1 MKTNGSMRAAS
12 ARTLNPNLT
21 LNRSPVNGF
30 KITDRVKSR
39 LADKS
44 LSIVRMVLLVALL
57 TGNTSATILTF
68 EDFPANNA
76 EIGSVANPF
85 GAGQYGSRAS
95 SAINP
100 GFQIGDG
107 WTPNVV
113 LAWSAGWQTYT
124 GWPFGD
130 DAQNGAG
137 KVAQADFSAS
147 GGNPLTLTF
156 TPDAGFGVGVKSFAF
171 TVWNGSPQ
179 VPVQIQWTLF
189 AGSPTPGNEIASGLT
204 DAIGTT
210 GGAQTINTG
219 MTNVLSSARPG
230 ILRWQLISGDATYI
244 AINNVGFAQGPARQT
259 PEVVWVRPDAMI
271 AGTALSAIQLDAMAE
286 VPGEYVYTP
295 PAGTVLPPGTHTLV
309 VDFIPTDSNSYENA
323 RETTLL
329 LVKADNVPVI
339 RVHPPLK
346 IGTNDPLSVAMF
358 IPMSDVRGS
367 FSISPPAGTL
377 LPPGTHEVSLAFT
390 PDNALFASVTTNI
403 PLTVVESL
411 PEGTIWTFANPA
423 NRLRPLCGDD
433 VLVYHDP
440 NGTGWPATNIA
451 FGSASSFGL
460 PLPAG
465 GDPQVMR
472 FSHTNATEGFK
483 LGFNDPP
490 NGVYQPN
497 GLLANYTLVFDLLYP
512 AASGTARRPLY
523 NASLLNANAAEAS
536 ITAGS
541 PAAVVAVGMS
551 YGEIRANTWHRVTLV
566 VRSAPAEGQI
576 HIYVDGTFIG
586 AIGSNDSLISTAF
599 ALEDFLFILTDNIG
613 NRGTGYLS
621 GLRFIGRNL
630 DYAEV
635 KALSGVHADGPH
647 VAGPPAPRPP
657 FQPLRDVVII
667 GHRGNGGLAPE
678 DTLPSFLS
686 CFALGGDVVEVD
698 IRRTA
703 DNRVVVM
710 HDPTVDRTTDGT
722 GSASAMT
729 LAQLQTLDAG
739 SWFGPQFTG
748 TPPPAL
754 RDVMA
759 AVKDAYPEA
768 ILYLDC
774 KVNGLAPLIRAD
786 CDATGFPTER
796 LWFWVYD
803 QTAEAAAFRSV
814 FPNGKMIWGE
824 GNWANGASIGTWP
837 SLNASQRAAV
847 ATGMM
852 ARGVYGFDF
861 GDNEAVS
868 LNPTTINELRAAGF
882 FVSLYSTL
890 HPASMTRAINNIGID
905 GMETDF
911 PGVLRELMPNYT
923 ATTSASG
930 VSSASANVTWTAF
943 PSAPPVTEI
952 RVRAKR
958 KSAPTWTIVATN
970 LPARARA
977 VLASGLAASTV
988 HEFQPIG
995 YAGGQPV
1002 AFGSVTEAPT
1012 LGSSANFNT
1021 AYIAWR
1027 QAHLPAGTYTV
1038 DNDGDSMVNLVE
1050 YALDLDPLVATPLPS
1065 ATTVDLE
1072 AGQLSFRYQRRANAY
1087 VRWTYESST
1096 DLAQWTPLLELAD
1109 YTEVVL
1115 PAPPGMELIKVA
1127 LTVPTNIPKNF
1138 VRLRAQPMP

>member
-1 MKTNGSMRAAS
+1 
-12 ARTLNPNLT
+12 
-21 LNRSPVNGF
+21 
-30 KITDRVKSR
+30 
-39 LADKS
+39 LAPCF
-44 LSIVRMVLLVALL
+44 VLLVALL
-57 TGNTSATILTF
+57 TGDASATILTF

-76 EIGSVANPF
+76 EISTVTNPF
-85 GAGQYGSRAS
+85 GAGQYGSRAA

-124 GWPFGD
+124 GWPFGN
-130 DAQNGAG
+130 DAQSAAG

-156 TPDAGFGVGVKSFAF
+156 TPDAGFGASVKSFAF

-189 AGSPTPGNEIASGLT
+189 AGSMTPGNEVASGVS
-204 DAIGTT
+204 DAIGAN
-210 GGAQTINTG
+210 GGAQTIITG
-219 MTNVLSSARPG
+219 MTNVLSSARPA
-230 ILRWQLISGDATYI
+230 ILRWHLISGDATYI
-244 AINNVGFAQGPARQT
+244 AINNVHFAQAPARQT
-259 PEVVWVRPDAMI
+259 PDVLWVRPDTI
-271 AGTALSAIQLDAMAE
+271 LVGTPLSAIQLDAMADL
-286 VPGEYVYTP
+286 PGEFVYTP
-295 PAGTVLPPGTHTLV
+295 PSGTVLPPGTHTLT
-309 VDFIPTDSNSYENA
+309 VDFTPTDTNTYEAA

-329 LVKADNVPVI
+329 LVKADNVPII

-346 IGTNDPLSVAMF
+346 IGTNDPLSTTMF

-377 LPPGTHEVSLAFT
+377 LPPGTHDVSLTFT
-390 PDNALFASVTTNI
+390 PDNAVFASVATNI

-411 PEGTIWTFANPA
+411 PEGTIWTFTNPA

-433 VLVYHDP
+433 VLVFHDP

-497 GLLANYTLVFDLLYP
+497 GWLANYTLVFDLLYSAP
-512 AASGTARRPLY
+512 SGNTRRPLY
-523 NASLLNANAAEAS
+523 NASPLNANAAEAS
-536 ITAGS
+536 ITVGS

-551 YGEIRANTWHRVTLV
+551 YGEIRSNTWHRVTLV
-566 VRSAPAEGQI
+566 VRSAPAEGQL

-599 ALEDFLFILTDNIG
+599 ALEGFFFLLTDNIG

-635 KALSGVHADGPH
+635 KALGGVHADGPH

-657 FQPLRDVVII
+657 FQPFRDVVII

-710 HDPTVDRTTDGT
+710 HDGTVDRTTDGT
-722 GSASAMT
+722 GSVSAMT
-729 LAQLQTLDAG
+729 LAQLQQFDAG
-739 SWFGPQFTG
+739 SWFGPQFAG

-759 AVKDAYPEA
+759 AVKDAYPDA

-786 CDATGFPTER
+786 CDATGFPAER

-824 GNWANGASIGTWP
+824 GNWANGASISTWP
-837 SLNASQRAAV
+837 GLNASQRAAV
-847 ATGMM
+847 VSGMV

-868 LNPTTINELRAAGF
+868 LNPTTIQELRAAGF

-911 PGVLRELMPNYT
+911 PGVLRELMPNYAAT
-923 ATTSASG
+923 AGAAG

-943 PSAPPVTEI
+943 SGASPFTEI

-958 KSAPTWTIVATN
+958 KSAPTWTTVATN

-977 VLASGLAASTV
+977 SLASGLAASTV

-1021 AYIAWR
+1021 AYITWR
-1027 QAHLPAGTYTV
+1027 QAHLPASTYTV
-1038 DNDGDSMVNLVE
+1038 DDDNDGLVNLVE
-1050 YALDLDPLVATPLPS
+1050 YALDLDPLVATPLPPA
-1065 ATTVDLE
+1065 ATVALQ
-1072 AGQLSFRYQRRANAY
+1072 ANQFSFRYQRRANAY

-1096 DLAQWTPLLELAD
+1096 DLAQWTSLLELAD
-1109 YTEVVL
+1109 YTESLL
-1115 PAPPGMELIKVA
+1115 PGAPGMEIVEVTIFTPLSA
-1127 LTVPTNIPKNF
+1127 SDWF